1 MGKRKR
7 ATKPPPKKKASKLDK
22 VFDCPF
28 CGHEQ
33 TVNCYIERD
42 SKVGRVECRMCGVKY
57 KSTITHLDEEI
68 DVYHKWLDA
77 CEEASKD
84 KSDATLVNPI
94 EPDPLSVSAAAAAK
108 TEIGTADLDD
118 DDEEDDFL
126 DD

>member
-7 ATKPPPKKKASKLDK
+7 ATKPPPKKKAAKLDK

-33 TVNCYIERD
+33 TVNCFIERE
-42 SKVGRVECRMCGVKY
+42 SKLGRVECRVCGVKF

-84 KSDATLVNPI
+84 KSDPAGI
-94 EPDPLSVSAAAAAK
+94 LSNHPGNQSPPTDAPVKS
-108 TEIGTADLDD
+108 ELDTADLDD
-118 DDEEDDFL
+118 DDEEEDPFAD
-126 DD
+126 

>member
-42 SKVGRVECRMCGVKY
+42 SKIGRVECRVCGVKY

-84 KSDATLVNPI
+84 KTDDPPVDPTNSGPNPTSGDAI
-94 EPDPLSVSAAAAAK
+94 KA
-108 TEIGTADLDD
+108 EITTADLE
-118 DDEEDDFL
+118 DDEEEEDFL